1 MPGTPTNIL
10 FIVNP
15 KAGITIKSRFLIK
28 LLAGQYLDQSRYKPE
43 IQFTQY
49 AGHATELATAAVS
62 NGIPAI
68 VAVGGDGTI
77 NEVARALINTDSA
90 LGILPTGSGNGLA
103 YHLKIPMNLIKAL
116 KVINGGKTRK
126 IDTITV
132 GDHVF
137 TSIAGIGFDAKVAAK
152 FAKSGVRG
160 LVSYIKIIILEFRRY
175 TPEKYE
181 LVVDGKKLETTALMI
196 SFANSDQFGFR
207 SRIAPQASIDDGWL
221 DVCIMSKPSLTK
233 LLLSAPRVF
242 TGTFGKSGYIEYLKG
257 KEITIPGSSGKLV
270 NIDGEAIT
278 LCSDLHLVMN
288 PQSLKVI
295 TR

>member
-1 MPGTPTNIL
+1 MPGATTNIL

-49 AGHATELATAAVS
+49 AGHATELATTAVA
-62 NGIPAI
+62 NRIPAV

-77 NEVARALINTDSA
+77 NEVARALVNTETA

-103 YHLKIPMNLIKAL
+103 YHLKIPMNLIQAL
-116 KVINGGKTRK
+116 KVINAGKTRK
-126 IDTITV
+126 IDTIKV
-132 GDHVF
+132 NDHVF
-137 TSIAGIGFDAKVAAK
+137 TSIAGIGFDATVAAK

-160 LVSYIKIIILEFRRY
+160 LVSYMRIIIQEFRRY
-175 TPEKYE
+175 VPERYE
-181 LVVDGKKLETTALMI
+181 LYVDGAKQETTALMI

-233 LLLSAPRVF
+233 LLLTVPRVF
-242 TGTFGKSGYIEYLKG
+242 TGTFGKSGYIEYKRG
-257 KEITIPGSSGKLV
+257 KEIRIPGSSGKLV

-278 LCSDLHLVMN
+278 LCSDLHLVIN
-288 PQSLKVI
+288 PSSLKVI